1 MYKVLDLLECLAP
14 SMLLKKRKLM
24 NIALYQPDIPQNTGT
39 ILRMAACLDLHVDI
53 IGPAGFDLSNRAL
66 KRAGLDYLDRAAFDL
81 HDDFSAFVQSR
92 IERDGMKLILAT
104 TTGATP
110 YLEHRFT
117 KNDILLMGSESS
129 GVPQNIHELADAR
142 IKIPMQAG
150 TRSLNLALSTAMIM
164 GEALRQTDG
173 FEFKDPGI

>member
-1 MYKVLDLLECLAP
+1 MYKVLDLHQSLIP
-14 SMLLKKRKLM
+14 SMSLKKRKLM
-24 NIALYQPDIPQNTGT
+24 HIALYQPDIPQNTGT

-53 IGPAGFDLSNRAL
+53 IGPAGFDMSDRAL

-81 HDDFSAFVQSR
+81 HDDFTTFMQSR
-92 IERDGMKLILAT
+92 IERDGKTLILAT
-104 TTGATP
+104 TSGATP

-117 KNDILLMGSESS
+117 KNNILLMGSESS
-129 GVPQNIHELADAR
+129 GVPHSVHELVDAR

-164 GEALRQTDG
+164 GEALRQTGG
-173 FEFKDPGI
+173 FEFEDPGK